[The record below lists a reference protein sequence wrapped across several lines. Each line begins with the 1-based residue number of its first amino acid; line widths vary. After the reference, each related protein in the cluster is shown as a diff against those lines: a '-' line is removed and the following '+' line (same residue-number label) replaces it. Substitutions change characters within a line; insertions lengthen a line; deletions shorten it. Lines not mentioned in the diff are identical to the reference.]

1 VPTTSPFLRYRAVRI
16 RHQIPFPALS
26 ADGSRLSRGVWG
38 LRLGTI
44 KTWSSILNKLYVIDG
59 PHRGNSFALK
69 DDITS
74 VGRSHDNDICLS
86 EIGVSLHH
94 AKLVKKQDKIF
105 LLDVS
110 SFQGVFIDGQKIE
123 PGIEVEIG
131 TGNRFMVGNSVLSL
145 QKESTEEGMA
155 QAYPTETQ
163 KTPSDT
169 SESLLKKH
177 ESRDYAPTLGLL
189 LRISN
194 IFAKSRDIRKVLDE
208 AIDQIMNLLIR
219 INRGAILLLDEDTGQ
234 LEEVVSKTRIDP
246 KAGLLPKINY
256 SRTIVDRVMEEGEA
270 IMMPNTSLADEVDLL
285 ESMQIMDAMSVMCV
299 PLKVEGETRG
309 IIYVDSIGSPYG
321 FRKEDLQLL
330 GGLADTAAVAIQ
342 NAQLYDAL
350 KKELDERKRAEEA
363 LGKTGQALQETRDM
377 LVQSEKLAAIGRL
390 SAAVAHEILNPV
402 NIISMRLQL
411 LQQKEDL
418 PGGVKEVLT
427 ICRNQLDRIVEFTE
441 DLGQFSRSSRRHISM
456 NNLNEIIQHTLL
468 LSDPQFKEYDI
479 KTDLN
484 YDAALPMIPLDKD
497 RIEQV
502 IFNLIYNATE
512 AMAGRETRVL
522 GIETGLSAPGDYA
535 RVIIS
540 DTGVGIEE
548 SHMDKVF
555 DPFFTTKDPGQG
567 TGLGLFISYSII
579 HEHGGRIWAENN
591 EWGGASFL
599 IELPVDGGH
608 Q

>member
-1 VPTTSPFLRYRAVRI
+1 
-16 RHQIPFPALS
+16 
-26 ADGSRLSRGVWG
+26 
-38 LRLGTI
+38 
-44 KTWSSILNKLYVIDG
+44 LNKLYVIDG
-59 PHRGNSFALK
+59 PHRGNSFALN
-69 DDITS
+69 DDVTT
-74 VGRSHDNDICLS
+74 VGRSRDNDICLS

-94 AKLVKKQDKIF
+94 AKLVKKQGKIF
-105 LLDVS
+105 ILDVS

-123 PGIEVEIG
+123 AGMEVEIRK
-131 TGNRFMVGNSVLSL
+131 GNRFVVGNSVLSL
-145 QKESTEEGMA
+145 QKQGTGENLA

-163 KTPSDT
+163 KTPFDT
-169 SESLLKKH
+169 SESLVEKH
-177 ESRDYAPTLGLL
+177 ESRDYAPTVGLL

-194 IFAKSRDIRKVLDE
+194 IFAKSQDIRDLFQEV
-208 AIDQIMNLLIR
+208 IDQIMDLLIR

-234 LEEVVSKTRIDP
+234 LEEVVSKTRIGP
-246 KAGLLPKINY
+246 KAGPLPKMNY
-256 SRTIVDRVMEEGEA
+256 SRTVVDRVMEEGEPV
-270 IMMPNTSLADEVDLL
+270 MMPNTSLADEADLS
-285 ESMQIMDAMSVMCV
+285 ESMQVMNVMSVMCV

-309 IIYVDSIGSPYG
+309 IIYVDSLELPYG

-350 KKELDERKRAEEA
+350 KKELDERRRAEEA

-411 LQQKEDL
+411 LEQKEDFA
-418 PGGVKEVLT
+418 GAVKDALA
-427 ICRNQLDRIVEFTE
+427 ICKNQLNRIVKFTE
-441 DLGQFSRSSRRHISM
+441 DLGQFSRSSRKHISM
-456 NNLNEIIQHTLL
+456 NSLNEIIQHTLL

-479 KTDLN
+479 KTDVN
-484 YDAALPMIPLDKD
+484 YGAALPLIPLDKD

-502 IFNLIYNATE
+502 IFNLLYNATE

-522 GIETGLSAPGDYA
+522 GIKTGLSAPGDYVQ
-535 RVIIS
+535 VIIS
-540 DTGVGIEE
+540 DTGTGIED

-555 DPFFTTKDPGQG
+555 DPFFTTKDRGQG

-579 HEHGGRIWAENN
+579 HEHAGRMWAENN
-591 EWGGASFL
+591 EWGGASFY

>member
-1 VPTTSPFLRYRAVRI
+1 M
-16 RHQIPFPALS
+16 
-26 ADGSRLSRGVWG
+26 
-38 LRLGTI
+38 
-44 KTWSSILNKLYVIDG
+44 NKLYVIDG

-69 DDITS
+69 DDITTI
-74 VGRSHDNDICLS
+74 GRSHDNDICLS

-94 AKLVKKQDKIF
+94 AKLVTKQDKIF
-105 LLDVS
+105 ILDVS

-123 PGIEVEIG
+123 PGMEVEI
-131 TGNRFMVGNSVLSL
+131 TKGNRFVVGNSVLSL
-145 QKESTEEGMA
+145 QKEATGEALA
-155 QAYPTETQ
+155 QAYPAETQ
-163 KTPSDT
+163 KTFDP

-177 ESRDYAPTLGLL
+177 ESRDYAPTVGLL

-194 IFAKSRDIRKVLDE
+194 IFAKSRDIPDLSHE
-208 AIDQIMNLLIR
+208 LIDQIMDLLIR
-219 INRGAILLLDEDTGQ
+219 INRGAILLLDKDTGQ
-234 LEEVVSKTRIDP
+234 LEEVVSRTRTGP
-246 KAGLLPKINY
+246 KAGPLPKINY

-270 IMMPNTSLADEVDLL
+270 IMMSNTSLAHDAELS
-285 ESMQIMDAMSVMCV
+285 ESMQVMNVMSVMCV

-342 NAQLYDAL
+342 NAQLYGAL
-350 KKELDERKRAEEA
+350 KRELDERRRAEEA
-363 LGKTGQALQETRDM
+363 LGKTGQALQEARDM

-411 LQQKEDL
+411 LEQKKDL
-418 PGGVKEVLT
+418 PGGVKEALA
-427 ICRNQLDRIVEFTE
+427 ICKNQLERIVGFTE
-441 DLGQFSRSSRRHISM
+441 DLGQFSRSSRKHISL
-456 NNLNEIIQHTLL
+456 NNLNEIIQHALL

-479 KTDLN
+479 KTDPS
-484 YDAALPMIPLDKD
+484 YDAALPSIPLDKD

-502 IFNLIYNATE
+502 IFNLLCNATE

-522 GIETGLSAPGDYA
+522 GIRTGLSTPGDYV

-540 DTGVGIEE
+540 DTGAGIEE
-548 SHMDKVF
+548 NHMNQVF
-555 DPFFTTKDPGQG
+555 DPFFTTKDAGQG
-567 TGLGLFISYSII
+567 TGLGLFISYNII
-579 HEHGGRIWAENN
+579 REHGGRIWAENN
-591 EWGGASFL
+591 ERGGASFF
-599 IELPVDGGH
+599 IELPVNGGN

>member
-1 VPTTSPFLRYRAVRI
+1 
-16 RHQIPFPALS
+16 
-26 ADGSRLSRGVWG
+26 
-38 LRLGTI
+38 
-44 KTWSSILNKLYVIDG
+44 LNKLYVIDG
-59 PHRGNSFALK
+59 PHRGNSFALN
-69 DDITS
+69 DDVTT
-74 VGRSHDNDICLS
+74 VGRSRDNDICLS

-94 AKLVKKQDKIF
+94 AKLVKKQGKIF
-105 LLDVS
+105 ILDVS

-123 PGIEVEIG
+123 AGMEVEIRK
-131 TGNRFMVGNSVLSL
+131 GNRFVVGNSVLSL
-145 QKESTEEGMA
+145 QKQGTGENLA

-163 KTPSDT
+163 KTPFDT
-169 SESLLKKH
+169 SESLVEKH
-177 ESRDYAPTLGLL
+177 ESRDYAPTVGLL

-194 IFAKSRDIRKVLDE
+194 IFAKSQDIRDLFQEV
-208 AIDQIMNLLIR
+208 IDQIMDLLIR

-234 LEEVVSKTRIDP
+234 LEEVVSKTRIGP
-246 KAGLLPKINY
+246 KAGPLPKMNY
-256 SRTIVDRVMEEGEA
+256 SRTVVDRVMEEGEPV
-270 IMMPNTSLADEVDLL
+270 MMPNTSLADEADLS
-285 ESMQIMDAMSVMCV
+285 ESMQVMNVMSVMCV

-309 IIYVDSIGSPYG
+309 IIYVDSIELPYG

-350 KKELDERKRAEEA
+350 KKELDERRRAEEA

-411 LQQKEDL
+411 LEQKEDFA
-418 PGGVKEVLT
+418 GAVKDALA
-427 ICRNQLDRIVEFTE
+427 ICKNQLNRIVKFTE
-441 DLGQFSRSSRRHISM
+441 DLGQFSRSSRKHISM
-456 NNLNEIIQHTLL
+456 NSLNEIIQHTLL

-479 KTDLN
+479 KTDVN
-484 YDAALPMIPLDKD
+484 YGAALPLIPLDKD

-502 IFNLIYNATE
+502 IFNLLYNATE

-522 GIETGLSAPGDYA
+522 GIKTGLSAPGDYVQ
-535 RVIIS
+535 VIIS
-540 DTGVGIEE
+540 DTGTGIED

-555 DPFFTTKDPGQG
+555 DPFFTTKDRGQG

-579 HEHGGRIWAENN
+579 HEHAGRMWAENN
-591 EWGGASFL
+591 EWGGASFY

>member
-1 VPTTSPFLRYRAVRI
+1 M
-16 RHQIPFPALS
+16 
-26 ADGSRLSRGVWG
+26 
-38 LRLGTI
+38 
-44 KTWSSILNKLYVIDG
+44 NKLYVIDG
-59 PHRGNSFALK
+59 PHRGNSFALN
-69 DDITS
+69 DDVTT
-74 VGRSHDNDICLS
+74 VGRSRDNDICLS

-94 AKLVKKQDKIF
+94 AKLVKKQGKIF
-105 LLDVS
+105 ILDVS

-123 PGIEVEIG
+123 AGMEVEIRK
-131 TGNRFMVGNSVLSL
+131 GNRFVVGNSVLSL
-145 QKESTEEGMA
+145 QKQGTGENLA

-163 KTPSDT
+163 KTPFDT
-169 SESLLKKH
+169 SESLVEKH
-177 ESRDYAPTLGLL
+177 ESRDYAPTVGLL

-194 IFAKSRDIRKVLDE
+194 IFAKSQDIRDLFQEV
-208 AIDQIMNLLIR
+208 IDQIMDLLIR

-234 LEEVVSKTRIDP
+234 LEEVVSKTRIGP
-246 KAGLLPKINY
+246 KAGPLPKMNY
-256 SRTIVDRVMEEGEA
+256 SRTVVDRVMEEGEPV
-270 IMMPNTSLADEVDLL
+270 MMPNTSLADEADLS
-285 ESMQIMDAMSVMCV
+285 ESMQVMNVMSVMCV

-309 IIYVDSIGSPYG
+309 IIYVDSIELPYG

-342 NAQLYDAL
+342 NAQLFDAL
-350 KKELDERKRAEEA
+350 KKELDERRRAEEA

-411 LQQKEDL
+411 LEQKEDFA
-418 PGGVKEVLT
+418 GAVKDALA
-427 ICRNQLDRIVEFTE
+427 ICKNQLNRIVKFTE
-441 DLGQFSRSSRRHISM
+441 DLGQFSRSSRKHISM
-456 NNLNEIIQHTLL
+456 NSLNEIIQHTLL

-479 KTDLN
+479 KTDVN
-484 YDAALPMIPLDKD
+484 YGAALPLIPLDKD

-502 IFNLIYNATE
+502 IFNLLYNATE

-522 GIETGLSAPGDYA
+522 GIKTGLSAPGDYVQ
-535 RVIIS
+535 VIIS
-540 DTGVGIEE
+540 DTGTGIED

-555 DPFFTTKDPGQG
+555 DPFFTTKDRGQG

-579 HEHGGRIWAENN
+579 HEHAGRMWAENN
-591 EWGGASFL
+591 EWGGASFY

>member
-1 VPTTSPFLRYRAVRI
+1 VY
-16 RHQIPFPALS
+16 
-26 ADGSRLSRGVWG
+26 G
-38 LRLGTI
+38 LRLGAI
-44 KTWSSILNKLYVIDG
+44 KTWRPILNKLYVVDG
-59 PHRGNSFALK
+59 PLTGNSFVLK
-69 DDITS
+69 DDITT

-105 LLDVS
+105 ILDVS

-123 PGIEVEIG
+123 PGMEVQIRK
-131 TGNRFMVGNSVLSL
+131 GNRFVVGNSVLSL
-145 QKESTEEGMA
+145 QKEATGENRA

-163 KTPSDT
+163 KTPFDT
-169 SESLLKKH
+169 SESLLEKH
-177 ESRDYAPTLGLL
+177 ESRDYAPTVGLL
-189 LRISN
+189 LRVSN
-194 IFAKSRDIRKVLDE
+194 IFAKSHDIRDVMHE
-208 AIDQIMNLLIR
+208 VIDQIMELLIR
-219 INRGAILLLDEDTGQ
+219 INRGAILLLDKDTGQ
-234 LEEVVSKTRIDP
+234 LEEVVSKTRIGP
-246 KAGLLPKINY
+246 KAGPLPKINY
-256 SRTIVDRVMEEGEA
+256 SRAIVDRVMEQGEP
-270 IMMPNTSLADEVDLL
+270 IMMSDTSLADEADLS
-285 ESMQIMDAMSVMCV
+285 ESMQAMNVMSVMCV
-299 PLKVEGETRG
+299 PLKYEGETRG
-309 IIYVDSIGSPYG
+309 IIYVDSIGLPYG

-350 KKELDERKRAEEA
+350 TKELDERRRAEEA
-363 LGKTGQALQETRDM
+363 LGKTGQALQEARDM

-411 LQQKEDL
+411 LEQKEDL
-418 PGGVKEVLT
+418 PGGVKEALA
-427 ICRNQLDRIVEFTE
+427 ICKNQLDRIVAFTE
-441 DLGQFSRSSRRHISM
+441 DLGQFSRSSRKHISM
-456 NNLNEIIQHTLL
+456 NNVNEIVQHTLL

-484 YDAALPMIPLDKD
+484 CDAALPLIPLDKD

-502 IFNLIYNATE
+502 IFNLLCNATE
-512 AMAGRETRVL
+512 AMADRDTRVL
-522 GIETGLSAPGDYA
+522 RIKTGLSASGDYA

-540 DTGVGIEE
+540 DTGAGIED

-555 DPFFTTKDPGQG
+555 DPFFTTKDAGQG

-591 EWGGASFL
+591 EWGGASFF
-599 IELPVDGGH
+599 IELPVDERH

>member
-1 VPTTSPFLRYRAVRI
+1 
-16 RHQIPFPALS
+16 
-26 ADGSRLSRGVWG
+26 
-38 LRLGTI
+38 
-44 KTWSSILNKLYVIDG
+44 LNKLYVIDG
-59 PHRGNSFALK
+59 PHRGNSFALNN
-69 DDITS
+69 DITT
-74 VGRSHDNDICLS
+74 VGRSRDNDIRLS

-94 AKLVKKQDKIF
+94 AKLVKKQGKIF
-105 LLDVS
+105 ILDVS

-123 PGIEVEIG
+123 AGMEVEIRK
-131 TGNRFMVGNSVLSL
+131 GNRFVVGNSVLSL
-145 QKESTEEGMA
+145 QKEATGENLA

-163 KTPSDT
+163 KTPVDT
-169 SESLLKKH
+169 SESLLEKH
-177 ESRDYAPTLGLL
+177 ESRDYAPTVGLL

-194 IFAKSRDIRKVLDE
+194 IFAKSHDIHDVLQE
-208 AIDQIMNLLIR
+208 VIDQIMDLLIR

-234 LEEVVSKTRIDP
+234 LEEVVSKTRIGP
-246 KAGLLPKINY
+246 KAGPLPKINY
-256 SRTIVDRVMEEGEA
+256 SKTIVDRVMEEGEPV
-270 IMMPNTSLADEVDLL
+270 MMPNTSLADEADLS
-285 ESMQIMDAMSVMCV
+285 EGMQVMNVMSVMCV

-309 IIYVDSIGSPYG
+309 IIYVDSIELPYG

-342 NAQLYDAL
+342 NARLYDAL
-350 KKELDERKRAEEA
+350 RKELDERRRAEEA

-411 LQQKEDL
+411 LEQKEDL
-418 PGGVKEVLT
+418 AGAVKDALA
-427 ICRNQLDRIVEFTE
+427 ICKNQLNRIVKFTE
-441 DLGQFSRSSRRHISM
+441 DLGQFSRSSKKHISM

-479 KTDLN
+479 KTDVSYHN
-484 YDAALPMIPLDKD
+484 ALPVIPLDKD

-502 IFNLIYNATE
+502 IFNLLYNATE

-522 GIETGLSAPGDYA
+522 GIKTGLSAPGDYVQ
-535 RVIIS
+535 VIIS
-540 DTGVGIEE
+540 DTGTGIED

-555 DPFFTTKDPGQG
+555 DPFFTTKDRGQG

-579 HEHGGRIWAENN
+579 HEHGGRMWAENN
-591 EWGGASFL
+591 EWGGASFY

>member
-1 VPTTSPFLRYRAVRI
+1 M
-16 RHQIPFPALS
+16 
-26 ADGSRLSRGVWG
+26 
-38 LRLGTI
+38 
-44 KTWSSILNKLYVIDG
+44 NKLYVIDG
-59 PHRGNSFALK
+59 PHRGNSFALN
-69 DDITS
+69 DGITTI
-74 VGRSHDNDICLS
+74 GRSHDNDICLS

-94 AKLVKKQDKIF
+94 AKLVKKQGKIF
-105 LLDVS
+105 ILDVS

-123 PGIEVEIG
+123 AGMEVEIRK
-131 TGNRFMVGNSVLSL
+131 GNRFVVGNSVLSL
-145 QKESTEEGMA
+145 QKQGTGENLA

-163 KTPSDT
+163 KTPFDT
-169 SESLLKKH
+169 SESLVEKH
-177 ESRDYAPTLGLL
+177 ESRDYAPTVGLL

-194 IFAKSRDIRKVLDE
+194 IFAKSQDIRDLFQEV
-208 AIDQIMNLLIR
+208 IDQIMDLLIR

-234 LEEVVSKTRIDP
+234 LEEVVSKTRIGP
-246 KAGLLPKINY
+246 KAGPLPKMNY
-256 SRTIVDRVMEEGEA
+256 SRTVVDRVMEEGEPV
-270 IMMPNTSLADEVDLL
+270 MMPNTSLADEADLS
-285 ESMQIMDAMSVMCV
+285 ESMQVMNVMSVMCV

-309 IIYVDSIGSPYG
+309 IIYVDSIELPYG

-350 KKELDERKRAEEA
+350 KKELDERRRAEEA

-411 LQQKEDL
+411 LEQKEDFA
-418 PGGVKEVLT
+418 GAVKDALA
-427 ICRNQLDRIVEFTE
+427 ICKNQLNRIVKFTE
-441 DLGQFSRSSRRHISM
+441 DLGQFSRSSRKHISM
-456 NNLNEIIQHTLL
+456 NSLNEIIQHTLL

-479 KTDLN
+479 KTDVN
-484 YDAALPMIPLDKD
+484 YGAALPLIPLDKD

-502 IFNLIYNATE
+502 IFNLLYNATE

-522 GIETGLSAPGDYA
+522 GIKTGLSAPGDYVQ
-535 RVIIS
+535 VIIS
-540 DTGVGIEE
+540 DTGTGIED

-555 DPFFTTKDPGQG
+555 DPFFTTKDRGQG

-579 HEHGGRIWAENN
+579 HEHAGRMWAENN
-591 EWGGASFL
+591 EWGGASFY

>member
-1 VPTTSPFLRYRAVRI
+1 
-16 RHQIPFPALS
+16 
-26 ADGSRLSRGVWG
+26 
-38 LRLGTI
+38 
-44 KTWSSILNKLYVIDG
+44 LNKLYVIDG
-59 PHRGNSFALK
+59 PHRGNSFALN
-69 DDITS
+69 DDVTT
-74 VGRSHDNDICLS
+74 VGRSRDNDICLS

-94 AKLVKKQDKIF
+94 AKLVKKQGKIF
-105 LLDVS
+105 ILDVS

-123 PGIEVEIG
+123 AGMEVEIRK
-131 TGNRFMVGNSVLSL
+131 GNRFVVGNSVLSL
-145 QKESTEEGMA
+145 QKQGTGENLA

-163 KTPSDT
+163 KTPFDT
-169 SESLLKKH
+169 SESLVEKH
-177 ESRDYAPTLGLL
+177 ESRDYAPTVGLL
-189 LRISN
+189 LGISN
-194 IFAKSRDIRKVLDE
+194 IFAKSQDIRDLFQEV
-208 AIDQIMNLLIR
+208 IDQIMDLLIR

-234 LEEVVSKTRIDP
+234 LEEVVSKTRIGP
-246 KAGLLPKINY
+246 KAGPLPKMNY
-256 SRTIVDRVMEEGEA
+256 SRTVVDRVMEEGEPV
-270 IMMPNTSLADEVDLL
+270 MMPNTSLADEADLS
-285 ESMQIMDAMSVMCV
+285 ESMQVMNVMSVMCV

-309 IIYVDSIGSPYG
+309 IIYVDSIELPYG

-350 KKELDERKRAEEA
+350 KKELDERRRAEEA

-411 LQQKEDL
+411 LEQKEDFA
-418 PGGVKEVLT
+418 GAVKDALA
-427 ICRNQLDRIVEFTE
+427 ICKNQLNRIVKFTE
-441 DLGQFSRSSRRHISM
+441 DLGQFSRSSRKHISM
-456 NNLNEIIQHTLL
+456 NSLNEIIQHTLL

-479 KTDLN
+479 KTDVN
-484 YDAALPMIPLDKD
+484 YGAALPLIPLDKD

-502 IFNLIYNATE
+502 IFNLLYNATE

-522 GIETGLSAPGDYA
+522 GIKTGLSAPGDYVQ
-535 RVIIS
+535 VIIS
-540 DTGVGIEE
+540 DTGTGIED

-555 DPFFTTKDPGQG
+555 DPFFTTKDRGQG

-579 HEHGGRIWAENN
+579 HEHAGRMWAENN
-591 EWGGASFL
+591 EWGGASFY